1 MKSNKLF
8 WKIVNKPFFL
18 NKGDSGSNILVESN
32 ETWDD
37 QKIADEL
44 NTYFK
49 NAVSN
54 LNKNYNMYIINHDSD
69 NLSDPVDTAICKFQF
84 HPSIPFIE
92 SKLENLTFFSF
103 QPISKYDMEKEIQKI
118 DLKKTTT
125 KNTNL
130 PKILVVR
137 CNTSAET
144 LQNLFNEWVFF
155 RSKQSQIPFQIFK

>member
-84 HPSIPFIE
+84 HPSILLLKV
-92 SKLENLTFFSF
+92 SW
-103 QPISKYDMEKEIQKI
+103 KI
-118 DLKKTTT
+118 RHLFRF
-125 KNTNL
+125 N
-130 PKILVVR
+130 PH
-137 CNTSAET
+137 
-144 LQNLFNEWVFF
+144 QNLAW
-155 RSKQSQIPFQIFK
+155 RKKFKISILKRQLIRTLSHL